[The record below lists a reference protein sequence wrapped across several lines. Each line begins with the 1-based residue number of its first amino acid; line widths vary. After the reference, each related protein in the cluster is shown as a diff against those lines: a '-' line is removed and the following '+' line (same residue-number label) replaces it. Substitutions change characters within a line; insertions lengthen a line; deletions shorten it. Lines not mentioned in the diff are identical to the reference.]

1 MTMHKMKLFGFF
13 LFAFLMISGTTIAAP
28 VPTDLG
34 FDDLP
39 FRWERLGTRKVNYN
53 LDRDE
58 IGVTALEG
66 RFTALQMRVK
76 NAPIN
81 LHKVTVHYRNGRPQ
95 TVNVRQTVRAG
106 GQTRT
111 LDLNGGKRVIT
122 KIVFW
127 YDTKN
132 LAARRGKIE
141 LWGKH

>member
-1 MTMHKMKLFGFF
+1 MTMHKMKLFGLF
-13 LFAFLMISGTTIAAP
+13 LFAFLMISGTTFAAP
-28 VPTDLG
+28 VPTEVG
-34 FDDLP
+34 FDELP

-58 IGVTALEG
+58 IAVTALEG

-122 KIVFW
+122 KVVFW

-141 LWGKH
+141 LWGRH